1 MRTKT
6 LGKFKLDSSTAVWPW
21 WAHSREISL
30 LRTGDS
36 EWQVSQRAVWN
47 SLLGSKYHVYQSC
60 QHPLPS
66 FAHLQMTSSWIWF
79 PSLSLSLDKQGRKGV
94 IYCIYLCIYLFI
106 WHTARKSIPPLPS
119 WQGFREGAGGCV
131 GAEAPE
137 WLHTT
142 PQLFPG
148 TEKRFPSTGFP
159 YCSAGRNRA
168 GHALSRPDLIWDR
181 SHRCTAQIRDGC
193 GEPGFG
199 SLQQDAWEPWFSH
212 TLQHLLS
219 PSHLFSSLWSK
230 RDRAPA
236 FIPLLG
242 FRPWRIYDHWVM
254 IIQNLIQSQRPLL
267 LSALFKKCFQP
278 EPDPGEEKWYNQY
291 QGRIWNCLA
300 GKKIISVRIT

>member
-30 LRTGDS
+30 PRTGDS

-79 PSLSLSLDKQGRKGV
+79 PSLSLSLDEQGWKGV

-142 PQLFPG
+142 PWLFPG

-159 YCSAGRNRA
+159 YCSAGRNRV
-168 GHALSRPDLIWDR
+168 GHALSGPDLISNR
-181 SHRCTAQIRDGC
+181 SHRCMRRYGTAA
-193 GEPGFG
+193 ESPTLAAFSKMYG
-199 SLQQDAWEPWFSH
+199 SSDFHIPCSTFC
-212 TLQHLLS
+212 LLHIFF
-219 PSHLFSSLWSK
+219 PPFDPRETELLPLF
-230 RDRAPA
+230 P
-236 FIPLLG
+236 
-242 FRPWRIYDHWVM
+242 
-254 IIQNLIQSQRPLL
+254 
-267 LSALFKKCFQP
+267 C
-278 EPDPGEEKWYNQY
+278 
-291 QGRIWNCLA
+291 
-300 GKKIISVRIT
+300 

>member
-1 MRTKT
+1 MDIWQNAWEFTGLPLTQANGEAEWLSGGYTQPRGHFLQCSLKNKFIKTRTKT

-142 PQLFPG
+142 PRLFPG
-148 TEKRFPSTGFP
+148 TEKRFS
-159 YCSAGRNRA
+159 
-168 GHALSRPDLIWDR
+168 
-181 SHRCTAQIRDGC
+181 Q
-193 GEPGFG
+193 
-199 SLQQDAWEPWFSH
+199 
-212 TLQHLLS
+212 
-219 PSHLFSSLWSK
+219 
-230 RDRAPA
+230 
-236 FIPLLG
+236 
-242 FRPWRIYDHWVM
+242 HWVS
-254 IIQNLIQSQRPLL
+254 ILLCWKKQSRACSL
-267 LSALFKKCFQP
+267 
-278 EPDPGEEKWYNQY
+278 
-291 QGRIWNCLA
+291 
-300 GKKIISVRIT
+300 